1 MGQPRAEVIGALC
14 LAGEG
19 ETVALSSRPS
29 PSDCQGYATG
39 CLHGALE
46 SSSPS
51 LLEML
56 FPK

>member
-1 MGQPRAEVIGALC
+1 MGWPRTEVIDALC

-19 ETVALSSRPS
+19 EFAALSSRPS

-46 SSSPS
+46 SYGPS

-56 FPK
+56 FLK

>member
-1 MGQPRAEVIGALC
+1 MGQPRTEVMDALC

-19 ETVALSSRPS
+19 EFAELSSRPA
-29 PSDCQGYATG
+29 PSGCQRYSTG

-46 SSSPS
+46 SYSPS

-56 FPK
+56 FLK